1 MKRFLPALLAASFL
15 TGLPAAA
22 QDIGFTAS
30 QPLQMPKDV
39 YFGEAAGVATNSKGD
54 IFLFQR
60 SGQPTAS
67 MGGSR
72 TFAHSGAQML
82 EFDASGKYVKEIGKN
97 LYGFLVPNSVR
108 IDSHDNIWAVDNY
121 SGMIIKFDPT
131 GSKVLMTMGRKPES
145 IDVPQGPPRPPR
157 GNALPGAG
165 AQQDLFDSLADVDWD
180 AQGNIFVADGEGG
193 NNTRV
198 AKYTPDGVFV
208 KSFGSKGSDNDKF
221 AGPTSIQVD
230 AQGNVYVADPGNH
243 RIQVLDNDLNY
254 KSTISNVGD
263 PKTLCIT
270 KGAHQYIYA
279 SNSNPVND
287 LDKGG
292 EIYKLELNGTVVGK
306 FGHAGKKSGEF
317 GTVNEIDCRNPNQLY
332 VGEVGNYRVQKI
344 NLRTAPPS

>member
-1 MKRFLPALLAASFL
+1 MKRFLPALLAATML
-15 TGLPAAA
+15 GGLPAAA
-22 QDIGFTAS
+22 QDLGFTAS

-39 YFGEAAGVATNSKGD
+39 YFGEAAGVATNSKGN

-67 MGGSR
+67 LGGSR
-72 TFAHSGAQML
+72 TFAHTGAQML

-97 LYGFLVPNSVR
+97 LYGFLVPQSVR
-108 IDSHDNIWAVDNY
+108 IDSKDNVWAVDAY
-121 SGMIIKFDPT
+121 SGMLIKFDPT

-145 IDVPQGPPRPPR
+145 IDVPQPPPRAPR

-165 AQQDLFDSLADVDWD
+165 AQQDLFDQASDVAWD
-180 AQGNIFVADGEGG
+180 AQGNIFVADSG

-198 AKYTPDGVFV
+198 AKYTPDGVFT
-208 KSFGSKGSDNDKF
+208 KSFGSKGSDNDKL
-221 AGPTSIQVD
+221 AGPTSVQVD

-263 PKTLCIT
+263 PSALCIS
-270 KGAHQYIYA
+270 GGSHPYLYA
-279 SNSNPVND
+279 SDSNPVDN

-292 EIYKLELNGTVVGK
+292 TIYKLELNGTVVGK